1 MIEGRITRVRVNSKK
16 LPRGRTDWKR
26 LRSLTDEQIL
36 RAAEADPD
44 NPPLSEE
51 QLAQLEPVPDAK
63 SIRTRLGLTQEEFAT
78 TYHLSL
84 GTLRDWEQE
93 RYQPDQAARTLLRV
107 IARSPDIVKRVLAGI
122 ADAKP

>member
-1 MIEGRITRVRVNSKK
+1 MSEGRIRRVRVNSTK

-26 LRSLTDEQIL
+26 VRSLADEEIR
-36 RAAEADPD
+36 RAAEADPG
-44 NPPLSEE
+44 NSPLTEE
-51 QLAQLEPVPDAK
+51 QPARLEPVPDAK

-78 TYHLSL
+78 TYQLSL

-107 IARSPDIVKRVLAGI
+107 IARSPDIGEAGTSG
-122 ADAKP
+122 DRGR